1 MKYIILLIIICLALT
16 GCTLFPEPVEITI
29 EPEPVISIRIE
40 PEYSDI
46 KLRDSVELFCLDQ
59 LDRPVIASW
68 SKNCGAGT
76 LSVLIGKSCIY
87 TTPNYNEGY
96 QIIWA
101 EYEGLKTEARVNG
114 VKERM

>member
-1 MKYIILLIIICLALT
+1 MKKITLILIICLTLT
-16 GCTLFPEPVEITI
+16 GCWLFPEPIPIV
-29 EPEPVISIRIE
+29 EPVTAIYIIPERSEIGLNESI
-40 PEYSDI
+40 
-46 KLRDSVELFCLDQ
+46 ELFCYDQ
-59 LDRPVIASW
+59 SDRQVMAVW
-68 SKNCGAGT
+68 SKRCGAGT

-101 EYEGLKTEARVNG
+101 EYEGLKAEARVNG

>member
-1 MKYIILLIIICLALT
+1 MKYTILLIICLLLS
-16 GCTLFPEPVEITI
+16 GCWLFPTPEPEPIPEPVTAIYIIPERSEIGLN
-29 EPEPVISIRIE
+29 ESI
-40 PEYSDI
+40 
-46 KLRDSVELFCLDQ
+46 ELFCFDQ
-59 LDRPVIASW
+59 LDRPVIAEW
-68 SKNCGAGT
+68 SKRCNAGT

-101 EYEGLKTEARVNG
+101 EYEGLKAEARVNG

>member
-1 MKYIILLIIICLALT
+1 MKYLILIIICLALT
-16 GCTLFPEPVEITI
+16 GCWLFPAPIPIVEPVTAIYITPEHSEIGLN
-29 EPEPVISIRIE
+29 ESI
-40 PEYSDI
+40 
-46 KLRDSVELFCLDQ
+46 ELFCYDQ

-76 LSVLIGKSCIY
+76 LSVLIGKTCIY

>member
-1 MKYIILLIIICLALT
+1 MKKITLILIICLTLS
-16 GCTLFPEPVEITI
+16 GCWLFPTPEPVV
-29 EPEPVISIRIE
+29 EPVISIRIE

-46 KLRDSVELFCLDQ
+46 KLGDSVELFCLDQ

-101 EYEGLKTEARVNG
+101 EYEGLKAEARVNG

>member
-1 MKYIILLIIICLALT
+1 MKYIIMLIICLLLI
-16 GCTLFPEPVEITI
+16 GCNPGPPIEPVPCAEIYI
-29 EPEPVISIRIE
+29 IPEISEIGLGESI
-40 PEYSDI
+40 
-46 KLRDSVELFCLDQ
+46 ELFCFDQ
-59 LDRPVIASW
+59 LDRPVIAEW
-68 SKNCGAGT
+68 SKRCNAGT

-101 EYEGLKTEARVNG
+101 EYEGLKAEARVNG

>member
-1 MKYIILLIIICLALT
+1 MKYIIMLIICLLLI
-16 GCTLFPEPVEITI
+16 GCNPGPPIEPVTSIMI
-29 EPEPVISIRIE
+29 IPERSE
-40 PEYSDI
+40 I
-46 KLRDSVELFCLDQ
+46 KLGESVELYCFDQ

-101 EYEGLKTEARVNG
+101 EYEGLKAEARVNG